1 MRKIILLLLS
11 VTVIASV
18 FAQFPVT
25 AVPNV
30 FTTGG
35 AVATSASIAST
46 NPTSFKLS
54 IQGNSILWG
63 TGVNTATSPTL
74 YFRNTTPTTGGLW
87 ALNSDNTG
95 LFTISNATGTPPTL
109 GHTNRLLINAAGNMG
124 LGTIANPAAFTSL
137 LNLGSSSANSKFA
150 VWDNATIRSG
160 FGWATGQFRMHLSA
174 TTDKF
179 SFLGAEA
186 ATTGLMTILGTGNVG
201 IGEQAPTAA
210 LHIKAGTNTNAPL
223 KLNSSTPAGL
233 LTTAA
238 AGAMEYD
245 GTNLYFTPLA
255 TRKTIAFNDFSNMT
269 ALATT
274 SGQVLKSNGTAA
286 PTWVDPTT
294 LPSSGWGLVGNTN
307 ATATSFIGTAAGNNF
322 DLVFRR
328 NGAYAG
334 KINSSLNLTTF
345 GLYSGNDNITGAN
358 NSFFGNSAGAA
369 NTAGSSNSFFG
380 NLAGASN
387 ISGSY
392 NMFIGQQAG
401 YLNTTGY
408 SNSFIGFQ
416 SGLYNSNGFE
426 NTFLGYRSGYNT
438 TTGFRNTAN
447 GGDAL
452 FNINASN
459 NNTAIGFGAGKGIVT
474 GNANTIIGAN
484 IALLPAALSNN
495 IIIADGDGNR
505 RINVND
511 LGNVGIGTISPTA
524 QLHTTGTV
532 KLAGLVINATAP
544 RVLVSDVDGNI
555 GFKDAATIGGS
566 ASQWTTGTNNISYN
580 TGLVLIGTAINP
592 SPTDAGLKLAVSG
605 SINAKKVKVTQL
617 GWADYVFAPNYKLP
631 TLTEVEKFIQANKH
645 LPSVLSAAEVEK
657 NGIDLGD
664 NQATLLQKIEE
675 LTLYAIDANKKIEQQ
690 QAQINLLLK
699 QAEQI
704 KLLQEA
710 VKKMQ
715 TNK

>member
-1 MRKIILLLLS
+1 MRKIILLFLS
-11 VTVIASV
+11 AIFVVNV

-25 AVPNV
+25 AVPNI
-30 FTTGG
+30 FTSGG
-35 AVATSASIAST
+35 TVATSASIAST
-46 NPTSFKLS
+46 NPASFKFS

-63 TGVNTATSPTL
+63 TGVNTAASPTL
-74 YFRNTTPTTGGLW
+74 YFRNTTATTGGLW
-87 ALNSDNTG
+87 AFNADNTG
-95 LFTISNATGTPPTL
+95 LFTISNVTGTPPTL
-109 GHTNRLLINAAGNMG
+109 LHTNRFVINAA
-124 LGTIANPAAFTSL
+124 
-137 LNLGSSSANSKFA
+137 
-150 VWDNATIRSG
+150 
-160 FGWATGQFRMHLSA
+160 
-174 TTDKF
+174 
-179 SFLGAEA
+179 
-186 ATTGLMTILGTGNVG
+186 GNVG

-223 KLNSSTPAGL
+223 KFTSSTPTGL

-245 GTNLYFTPLA
+245 GTNLFFTPGA
-255 TRKTIAFNDFSNMT
+255 ARKTIAYNDFSNMT
-269 ALATT
+269 ALAATA
-274 SGQVLKSNGTAA
+274 GQVLKSNGAA
-286 PTWVDPTT
+286 TPTWVDPST
-294 LPSSGWGLVGNTN
+294 LPSSGWGIAGNTN
-307 ATATSFIGTAAGNNF
+307 ATATSFIGTTSDI
-322 DLVFRR
+322 DLVFKR
-328 NGAYAG
+328 NGALAG
-334 KINSSLNLTTF
+334 KINNSKNLTTF
-345 GLYSGNDNITGAN
+345 GLFSGNVNTGDNNSFVGSYAGAN
-358 NSFFGNSAGAA
+358 N
-369 NTAGSSNSFFG
+369 TTGSSNSFFG
-380 NLAGASN
+380 NQAGAN
-387 ISGSY
+387 NTSGSY

-401 YLNTTGY
+401 GINSTGY
-408 SNSFIGFQ
+408 SNSFIGVQ
-416 SGLYNSNGFE
+416 SGYNNTLGFE
-426 NTFLGYRSGYNT
+426 NTFIGIKSGFNN

-447 GGDAL
+447 GGNTL
-452 FNINASN
+452 FDLNGNPNNGN
-459 NNTAIGFGAGKGIVT
+459 NNTALGFGAGKGIVT

-511 LGNVGIGTISPTA
+511 LGNVGIGTTAPTA

-532 KLAGLVINATAP
+532 KLAGLAINATAP

-555 GFKDAATIGGS
+555 AYKDASTFGAGGT
-566 ASQWTTGTNNISYN
+566 SQWTTATNNIFYN
-580 TGLVLIGTAINP
+580 AGLVMIGTAINP

-605 SINAKKVKVTQL
+605 NINAKKVKITQL

-675 LTLYAIDANKKIEQQ
+675 LTLYAIDANKKIELQKKQQ
-690 QAQINLLLK
+690 QAQSDLLLQ